1 MNTYYLNKA
10 EEYLPKLI
18 QTEVLPDRSEAI
30 LENGESVVLDLGAH
44 CVGYFSFRMWWVD
57 QYLDAPVRVAIRFCE
72 TAKELDDDYHQ
83 YRGGL
88 CSSWLPEDIFTLD
101 FPGEYKLPRRY
112 AARYIKIRVINAPFL
127 KIRFSDFCFL
137 AQTSADP
144 TKCKPLGDDADEI
157 FQRIDTV
164 AANTLKSCMQRIFE
178 DGPKRDR
185 RLWIGDLRLQ
195 ALTNYF
201 TFDNLDLVKRCLYLF
216 AAADCNE
223 HGFLPAYVYE
233 NPVFV
238 SGYWYIKDYS
248 LMYVCSLCDYLEHTN
263 DTETVLDLYPVA
275 QSVMEAMNETL
286 DRHGILTDI
295 GADFFVDWSVDLK
308 RRIAAHGIYLY
319 TLNKWCRLLGCLGK
333 TDVQAV
339 FGDRLKAGKDA
350 AIRQFYNQGKNRFEE
365 RDGDGQHSVHA
376 TVWMVLGGVIEGKL
390 AGDALLR
397 ELNDTESI
405 QPVTPYMHHYTVE
418 ALITAGLRREAEE
431 YLRKIWGGMVLLGVD
446 TFWEAYVPQNPEFSP
461 YGDRMVNSSCHA
473 WSCTPAYWIRAHSLG
488 IKK

>member
-1 MNTYYLNKA
+1 MKEYYLQKA
-10 EEYLPKLI
+10 EEFLSPLI
-18 QTEVLPDRSEAI
+18 RTKTYADRKEAI
-30 LENGESVVLDLGAH
+30 LERGETLVLDFGNH
-44 CVGYFSFRMWWVD
+44 FVGYFSFRMWWFD
-57 QYLDAPVRVAIRFCE
+57 QYLDAPVRLAVRFCE
-72 TAKELDDDYHQ
+72 TECELSDDYTQ

-88 CSSWLPEDIFTLD
+88 CRSWLPEEIINLD
-101 FPGEYKLPRRY
+101 FPGDYSMPRRY
-112 AARYIKIRVINAPFL
+112 AARYVKIFVIDAPHL
-127 KIRFSDFCFL
+127 KIRFSDFCFT
-137 AQTSADP
+137 AETSADEERLLSVRIRDP
-144 TKCKPLGDDADEI
+144 MI
-157 FQRIDTV
+157 QRIDEV
-164 AANTLKSCMQRIFE
+164 SVRTLKSCMQRVFE

-195 ALTNYF
+195 ALVNYY
-201 TFDNLDLVKRCLYLF
+201 TFQNFDLVKRCLYLF
-216 AAADCNE
+216 AAADCNG
-223 HGFLPAYVYE
+223 HGFLPGYIYE

-248 LMYVCSLCDYLEHTN
+248 LMYVCSLCDYYDHTG
-263 DTETVLDLYPVA
+263 DADTVLDIYPVA

-431 YLRKIWGGMVLLGVD
+431 YLRKIWGGMVLLGAD

-488 IKK
+488 IEK